1 MPTRF
6 VPVLLAALLPLPLTA
21 AEPSPVQQRLK
32 AINRTLDSEIP
43 DLVSLYQ
50 HLHANPELSLQETQ
64 TAARMA
70 DELKKLGFTVTTKVG
85 GTGIVGVFH
94 NGEGPTVLVR
104 TDLDALPVT
113 EQTGVP
119 YASQVRVRDRF
130 GNNTG
135 VMHACGHDVHMT
147 SWVGTART
155 LVALKDQWAGTLVFI
170 GQPAEEIGVGARAM
184 IADGLFKK
192 FPKPD
197 YALALHAEPR
207 LPVGTIAYS
216 EGLALAN
223 VDSVDILVKGKGGHG
238 AAPHNTLD
246 PVVLAA
252 QIVLNLQ
259 TIASREVNP
268 IDPVVVT
275 VGSIHGG
282 TKHNIIPNEV
292 KLQLTVRTTR
302 DSTRDQVLKAIDR
315 IAKGT
320 AATARA
326 PEPKVTIN
334 LDEYTP
340 STFNDVAL
348 TRKTMAALRE
358 VLGEANVQERPPIMG
373 GEDFGRYGREGV
385 PICMYFL
392 GTISQEKYDAAQ
404 RPDAPPLPGMHS
416 DSYAPLPEASIRNG
430 VRTMASAVLNLM
442 ARKPKK

>member
-1 MPTRF
+1 MLIRL
-6 VPVLLAALLPLPLTA
+6 VPAHLALLLSFPLLAADPT
-21 AEPSPVQQRLK
+21 PVKERLK
-32 AINRTLDSEIP
+32 AVNRVLDSEIQ
-43 DLVSLYQ
+43 DLVKLYQ
-50 HLHANPELSLQETQ
+50 HLHSHPELSLQETQ

-70 DELKKLGFTVTTKVG
+70 EELQKLGFTVTPKVG
-85 GTGIVGVFH
+85 GTGVVGVLK
-94 NGEGPTVLVR
+94 NGDGPTVLVR
-104 TDLDALPVT
+104 TDMDALPVT

-155 LVALKDQWAGTLVFI
+155 LVQLKNLWSGTLVFI
-170 GQPAEEIGVGARAM
+170 AQPAEEIGVGARAM

-238 AAPHNTLD
+238 AAPHNTID

-282 TKHNIIPNEV
+282 TKHNIIPSEV
-292 KLQLTVRTTR
+292 KLQLTVRTTK

-315 IAKGT
+315 IARGT
-320 AATARA
+320 ATTARA
-326 PEPKVTIN
+326 PEPKVIVN

-340 STFNDVAL
+340 STYNDVPL
-348 TRKTMAALRE
+348 TRKTMTALRE
-358 VLGEANVQERPPIMG
+358 VLGDAHVQERPPIMG
-373 GEDFGRYGREGV
+373 GEDFGRYGREGI

-404 RPDAPPLPGMHS
+404 HPGAAQLPGMHS
-416 DSYAPLPEASIRNG
+416 DSYAPVPEPSIRNG

-442 ARKPKK
+442 AKKPKP